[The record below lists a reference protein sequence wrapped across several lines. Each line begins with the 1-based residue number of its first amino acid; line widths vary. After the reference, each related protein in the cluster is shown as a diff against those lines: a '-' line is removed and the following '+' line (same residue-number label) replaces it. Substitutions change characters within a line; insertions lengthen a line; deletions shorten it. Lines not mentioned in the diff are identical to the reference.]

1 MSKESNPC
9 YEVGECIVVV
19 ASNGSEFIIDKEDYD
34 KIKGYRWHQIP
45 GGYISANAPM
55 VNYRRGK
62 CIYLH
67 KLIMDNPNCDVDH
80 IDHNLLDNRKSNL
93 RAVTRSQNLMNRRFS
108 NSKSKVTGV
117 GWYRKENAWRVRITV
132 DSKSIFGGLFKDLQE
147 AIKVRKSL
155 EEKYFK
161 EYAYKA

>member
-9 YEVGECIVVV
+9 YEVGDCIVVV
-19 ASNGSEFIIDKEDYD
+19 ASNGNEFVIDKEDYD
-34 KIKGYRWHQIP
+34 KIKGYRWHQIG
-45 GGYISANAPM
+45 GGYITANAPM
-55 VNYRRGK
+55 VNYKRDG

-67 KLIMDNPNCDVDH
+67 KLIMDSPDYQVDH
-80 IDHNLLDNRKSNL
+80 INHNLLDNRKSNL
-93 RAVTRSQNLMNRRFS
+93 RLATRSQNMMNRRFS

-117 GWYRKENAWRVRITV
+117 GWYSKKNAWRVRITINN
-132 DSKSIFGGLFKDLQE
+132 KTIFGGLFKDLQE